1 MRRVSFALA
10 AAFCLLASAA
20 IGGEAEIKAAQDA
33 KDRQKKSLNRKYQV
47 AAYSIAAP
55 NIKRIFPT
63 VETFMDMVTGG
74 YGPVHRPRNYAFGK
88 VQEMSATSIVQQ
100 VLIVGPDGKDYEAI
114 YTLELQPDG
123 TYRITSVSL
132 RASKSLS
139 T

>member
-1 MRRVSFALA
+1 
-10 AAFCLLASAA
+10 
-20 IGGEAEIKAAQDA
+20 
-33 KDRQKKSLNRKYQV
+33 
-47 AAYSIAAP
+47 
-55 NIKRIFPT
+55 
-63 VETFMDMVTGG
+63 
-74 YGPVHRPRNYAFGK
+74 
-88 VQEMSATSIVQQ
+88 